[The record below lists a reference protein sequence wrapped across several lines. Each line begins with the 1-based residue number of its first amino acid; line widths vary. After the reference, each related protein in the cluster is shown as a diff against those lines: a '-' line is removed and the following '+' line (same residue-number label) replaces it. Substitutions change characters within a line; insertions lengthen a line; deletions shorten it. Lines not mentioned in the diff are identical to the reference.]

1 MHIDVIK
8 PCKVS
13 LVHGVDRGR
22 GVEEIQ
28 PGGGGWGSA
37 AHEVDISKKNSTVH
51 LREYGT
57 DKVLYLGL

>member
-13 LVHGVDRGR
+13 LVHGVDRGNPTRR
-22 GVEEIQ
+22 G
-28 PGGGGWGSA
+28 GGSA